1 MKIESPRSKEL
12 QTKLD
17 AAKVAAKIAQ
27 TPDGHVGLQAMRIWK
42 IGTAGG
48 LKGTAEFQVLLS
60 SGGVAS
66 ALPIGVVPHTMQ
78 VRIEAAKWNERYPP
92 GVDARLA
99 VKAMLNCHSDIC
111 EVVVEP

>member
-1 MKIESPRSKEL
+1 
-12 QTKLD
+12 
-17 AAKVAAKIAQ
+17 
-27 TPDGHVGLQAMRIWK
+27 
-42 IGTAGG
+42 
-48 LKGTAEFQVLLS
+48 
-60 SGGVAS
+60 
-66 ALPIGVVPHTMQ
+66 MQ